1 MAIIFKELAQ
11 NGVRREWFLTEMAV
25 RAAPFALLIP
35 TRLSGSRPVLFLVDT
50 GAARSAISNRAAA
63 EVTRVRTE
71 DVIRLKGVSGN
82 VNNMFTADKLVL
94 QFAGYNQR
102 NRDMLA
108 IDLDQVSQSAGTE
121 VSGIIGF
128 PLLTIFSSLTIDYR
142 DGLVKFD
149 YQQNGDSA
157 THSGARP

>member
-1 MAIIFKELAQ
+1 
-11 NGVRREWFLTEMAV
+11 
-25 RAAPFALLIP
+25 
-35 TRLSGSRPVLFLVDT
+35 
-50 GAARSAISNRAAA
+50 
-63 EVTRVRTE
+63 
-71 DVIRLKGVSGN
+71 
-82 VNNMFTADKLVL
+82 MFTADKLVL

-108 IDLDQVSQSAGTE
+108 IDLDQVSRSAGTE

-149 YQQNGDSA
+149 YQPNGDSA
-157 THSGARP
+157 THSAARP